1 MRDEISEL
9 CYFRIT
15 TRKLRKLRVI
25 NEYNPT
31 AWKIKNSKIIIQ
43 KTFSFDE
50 LPSTSIIVTFY
61 NEGLS
66 TLLRTIFSILHT
78 SPKKLL
84 REIIL
89 IDDFSDLEK
98 YPDLGK
104 PLEDEVEKLKI
115 VKFIRSSERKG
126 LVRARLLGAKL
137 ATGKV
142 LTFLDCHIECNEGK
156 I

>member
-1 MRDEISEL
+1 M
-9 CYFRIT
+9 
-15 TRKLRKLRVI
+15 
-25 NEYNPT
+25 
-31 AWKIKNSKIIIQ
+31 
-43 KTFSFDE
+43 
-50 LPSTSIIVTFY
+50 TFY

-66 TLLRTIFSILHT
+66 TLLRTIYSILHT

-104 PLEDEVEKLKI
+104 PLDDEVKKLKI

-126 LVRARLLGAKL
+126 LVRARLLGAKM
-137 ATGKV
+137 ASGNV

-156 I
+156 NIEKTIHSRVTLTHHFVNASLRICITSLGRLIFRSK